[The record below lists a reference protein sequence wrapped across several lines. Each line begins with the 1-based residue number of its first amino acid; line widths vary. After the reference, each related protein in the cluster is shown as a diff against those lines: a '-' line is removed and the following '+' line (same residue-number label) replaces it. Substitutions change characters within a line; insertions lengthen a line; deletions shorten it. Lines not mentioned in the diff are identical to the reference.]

1 MADDPVFKP
10 IYEDIAAHNRT
21 VIAHLAE
28 PTSSWQAPNPS
39 SLDYEYYKGHPGEYA
54 YTHPEWPTKEAI
66 LAARDRLLEE
76 NPKLRVVGAHLGS
89 MELDVDEIAKRFDR
103 YPNFAV
109 DTAARVPYLMLQPRG
124 KVRDFLIKYQDRVL
138 YGTDFEMMP
147 NTDVKKGLAMLENI
161 YAQDWKY
168 FATDE
173 TFEYK
178 GRKVT
183 GLKLPASVLRKLYH
197 DNAVQWFPG
206 ILAKQSSEASG
217 N

>member
-1 MADDPVFKP
+1 
-10 IYEDIAAHNRT
+10 
-21 VIAHLAE
+21 
-28 PTSSWQAPNPS
+28 
-39 SLDYEYYKGHPGEYA
+39 
-54 YTHPEWPTKEAI
+54 
-66 LAARDRLLEE
+66 
-76 NPKLRVVGAHLGS
+76 
-89 MELDVDEIAKRFDR
+89 
-103 YPNFAV
+103 
-109 DTAARVPYLMLQPRG
+109 MLQPRG

-206 ILAKQSSEASG
+206 ILAKQSSEASV